1 MKKALIAQF
10 NSSSFRLPA
19 LFVATL
25 VLLAIAG
32 RSGAQ
37 DSSDRQWVLDF
48 PDSVATEW
56 QDPIDSKIAGSV

>member
-10 NSSSFRLPA
+10 NPSSFLPA

-32 RSGAQ
+32 RSVAQ
-37 DSSDRQWVLDF
+37 DSSDRQWVIDF
-48 PDSVATEW
+48 PDSVATE
-56 QDPIDSKIAGSV
+56 